1 MNNLI
6 ASNLTHHPGRTLA
19 SVAGVAIGV
28 ILVVMT
34 VGLVRGALRD
44 RGQRDANLA
53 IEILL
58 SQKSQGGISWAT
70 MSASMPVTLI
80 DQVRATPGVKAATPV
95 AQHVE
100 FSGEGALG
108 LRQIDGVD
116 FEDYQQATGVR
127 IVEGQGLPRYGDS
140 MIVDV
145 RYAAARKTKPGDKI
159 RWMGR
164 DFTIVGIYEPE
175 TGSRM
180 MIPLQTMQEAIGAPG
195 LCSMFLVKCE
205 RPEEQQEV
213 AHRIVER
220 LPDFRII
227 FTRDLP
233 LLFSHGFAAFNVFLN
248 AIVALALAISLLIIL
263 LTTYTTV
270 TERTRQ
276 IGILKSLGASR
287 RFIAMVFIKESMLV
301 CVMGVIGG
309 LFIAL
314 LSCLALT
321 RWGGVRLEIEAG
333 YTLFAVIGGLASGL
347 IGAIYPALRA
357 AGQDAVEALS
367 YE

>member
-1 MNNLI
+1 MNNLV

-19 SVAGVAIGV
+19 SVAGVATGV

-34 VGLVRGALRD
+34 VGLVRGTLRD

-53 IEILL
+53 VEILL
-58 SQKSQGGISWAT
+58 SRNNQGGISFAT
-70 MSASMPVTLI
+70 MSSSLPVELL
-80 DQVRATPGVKAATPV
+80 DQVRATPGVRAATPV

-100 FSGEGALG
+100 FGGEGALG

-116 FEDYQQATGVR
+116 FDDYQLATGVR
-127 IVEGQGLPRYGDS
+127 IVEGHALPAYGDV
-140 MIVDV
+140 MIVDIK
-145 RYAAARKTKPGDKI
+145 YSAAHKTKPGDKI

-164 DFTIVGIYEPE
+164 EFKVVGVYEPE

-180 MIPLQTMQEAIGAPG
+180 MIPLQTMQETIGAPG
-195 LCSMFLVKCE
+195 MCSMFLVKCE

-213 AHRIVER
+213 ARRIVGR
-220 LPDFRII
+220 LPDFRVI
-227 FTRDLP
+227 FARDLP
-233 LLFSHGFAAFNVFLN
+233 VLFANGFAAFNVFLN
-248 AIVALALAISLLIIL
+248 AVVALALAISLLIIL

-276 IGILKSLGASR
+276 IGILKSLGASK
-287 RFIAMVFIKESMLV
+287 RFIALVFIKESLLV
-301 CVMGVIGG
+301 SAMGVTGG
-309 LFIAL
+309 LLIAL

-321 RWGGVRLEIEAG
+321 RWAGLSLEIETG
-333 YTLFAVIGGLASGL
+333 YTLFAAIGGLVSGL
-347 IGAIYPALRA
+347 MGAVYPALRA
-357 AGQDAVEALS
+357 AGQDAVEALG